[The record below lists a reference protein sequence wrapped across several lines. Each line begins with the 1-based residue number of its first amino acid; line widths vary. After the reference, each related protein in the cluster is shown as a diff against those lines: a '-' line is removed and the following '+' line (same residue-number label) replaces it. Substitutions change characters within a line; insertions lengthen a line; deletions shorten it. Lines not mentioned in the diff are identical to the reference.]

1 MIVADTSGD
10 CANCPME
17 FLQRSTLP
25 SQTLALL
32 CIGDLG
38 GFDDARELV
47 DRDRNSGP
55 FELSRLIVFRTP
67 PDWLLLATA
76 MLGRL
81 PIVLPPDPE
90 VDDTSIGEIVVSLVD
105 DIPKD

>member
-1 MIVADTSGD
+1 M
-10 CANCPME
+10 
-17 FLQRSTLP
+17 FLHLSTLP
-25 SQTLALL
+25 SQTLALV

-38 GFDDARELV
+38 GFDDCRELELEG
-47 DRDRNSGP
+47 RDRNSGP
-55 FELSRLIVFRTP
+55 FELSRLIDFRTP
-67 PDWLLLATA
+67 PGWLLLATA

-105 DIPKD
+105 DIPKDYLNQAAYG